1 MPKVWIYVLA
11 AYVAIGWIY
20 GAIYAWDRWPMSVME
35 AFVEGLSWPER
46 LWVLIFLGPRPG

>member
-1 MPKVWIYVLA
+1 MSRVWIYVLA

-46 LWVLIFLGPRPG
+46 LWILIFLGPRPG